1 MPLGPGVAQI
11 CLISATTVVEHS
23 GQLLV
28 DGRRVVSLDEVR
40 LVAHALEELLQ
51 LVLRDAG
58 EEAGV
63 GDLVA
68 VQVEDR
74 EHAAVSGRIEE
85 LVAVP
90 AGGERSGL
98 RLAVAD
104 DAGDDQVRVVER
116 GPVGVAE
123 GVPEL
128 AALVNA
134 ARRLGRDM
142 AGDASREAELLEQLP
157 HPIGVLADLRVD
169 LAVSPFQV
177 GVSDQ

>member
-1 MPLGPGVAQI
+1 M
-11 CLISATTVVEHS
+11 
-23 GQLLV
+23 
-28 DGRRVVSLDEVR
+28 SLDEVR

-51 LVLRDAG
+51 FVLRDAG

-68 VQVEDR
+68 VEMEDR

-116 GPVGVAE
+116 CPIGVAQ

-128 AALVNA
+128 APLVNA
-134 ARRLGRDM
+134 ARRLGATWLGM
-142 AGDASREAELLEQLP
+142 PPGKLNCLNSFCIPSASW
-157 HPIGVLADLRVD
+157 PISG
-169 LAVSPFQV
+169 
-177 GVSDQ
+177 

>member
-1 MPLGPGVAQI
+1 MP
-11 CLISATTVVEHS
+11 SKN
-23 GQLLV
+23 
-28 DGRRVVSLDEVR
+28 
-40 LVAHALEELLQ
+40 LLQ
-51 LVLRDAG
+51 FVLGDAG

-74 EHAAVSGRIEE
+74 QHAAVSGWIEE

-104 DAGDDQVRVVER
+104 DTGDDQVRVVER
-116 GPVGVAE
+116 CPIGVAK
-123 GVPEL
+123 GIAQL
-128 AALVNA
+128 APFVNA
-134 ARRLGRDM
+134 ARRFGRDM
-142 AGDASREAELLEQLP
+142 AGDAAREAELLEQLP

-169 LAVSPFQV
+169 FAVSPFQV